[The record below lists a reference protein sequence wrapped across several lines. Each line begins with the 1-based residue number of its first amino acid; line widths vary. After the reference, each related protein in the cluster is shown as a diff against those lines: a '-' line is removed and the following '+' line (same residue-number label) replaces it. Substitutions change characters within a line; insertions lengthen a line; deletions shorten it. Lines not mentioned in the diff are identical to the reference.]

1 MAKLVFISTH
11 GADDVER
18 ASLPW
23 ALATASLASGHE
35 VHMYL
40 QGPAVELLKKDGGAD
55 GLQHEPF
62 PPLAELIELFLEADG
77 NLYGCAP
84 CLQSRNLK
92 QEDLLDGV
100 RIVGGAAM
108 VDQCLSADKVFTY
121 A

>member
-1 MAKLVFISTH
+1 MAKLVFISTY

-23 ALATASLASGHE
+23 ALATASLASDHE

-40 QGPAVELLKKDGGAD
+40 QGPAVELLKKEGGAQ

-62 PPLAELIELFLEADG
+62 PALADLIELFQDAEG
-77 NLYGCAP
+77 HLYGCAP

-92 QEDLLDGV
+92 AEDLIDDV
-100 RIVGGAAM
+100 KIVGGAAM
-108 VDQCLSADKVFTY
+108 VDTCLTADKVFTY
-121 A
+121 G

>member
-11 GADDVER
+11 GADDTER

-23 ALATASLASGHE
+23 AMATASLASGHE

-40 QGPAVELLKKDGGAD
+40 QGPAVELIKKGGAA

-62 PPLAELIELFLEADG
+62 PSLEELIELFLEADG
-77 NLYGCAP
+77 HLYGCAP
-84 CLQSRNLK
+84 CLQSRKLK
-92 QEDLLDGV
+92 AEDLIDGV
-100 RIVGGAAM
+100 SIAGGAAM
-108 VDQCLSADKVFTY
+108 VEQCLDAKVFTY

>member
-1 MAKLVFISTH
+1 MAKLVFISTF
-11 GADDVER
+11 GTDDVER
-18 ASLPW
+18 ASLPF

-35 VHMYL
+35 VHVYL
-40 QGPAVELLKKDGGAD
+40 QGPGVELLKKDLDRHA
-55 GLQHEPF
+55 LQHAPF
-62 PPLAELIELFLEADG
+62 PSLGELIELFQEAEG
-77 NLYGCAP
+77 LLYGCAP

>member
-11 GADDVER
+11 GPDDVER

-40 QGPAVELLKKDGGAD
+40 QGPAVELLKREGGAQ

-62 PPLAELIELFLEADG
+62 PALDELIELFLEAEG
-77 NLYGCAP
+77 HLYGCAP
-84 CLQSRNLK
+84 CLQSRSLV
-92 QEDLLDGV
+92 QDDLLDGV
-100 RIVGGAAM
+100 KIVGGAAM

>member
-1 MAKLVFISTH
+1 MAKLVFISTF

-18 ASLPW
+18 ASLPF

-40 QGPAVELLKKDGGAD
+40 QGPAVELLRKDMDRAA
-55 GLQHEPF
+55 LQHEPF
-62 PPLAELIELFLEADG
+62 PSLGELIDIFQEAEG
-77 NLYGCAP
+77 FLYGCAP

-100 RIVGGAAM
+100 QIVGGAAM
-108 VDQCLSADKVFTY
+108 VDQCLNADKVFTY

>member
-23 ALATASLASGHE
+23 ALATASLAAGHE

-40 QGPAVELLKKDGGAD
+40 QGPAVELLKKDGDAD
-55 GLQHEPF
+55 SLQHEPF
-62 PPLAELIELFLEADG
+62 PSLGELISLFLEAEG
-77 NLYGCAP
+77 HLYGCAP
-84 CLQSRNLK
+84 CLQSRSLR
-92 QEDLLDGV
+92 QDDLLDGV
-100 RIVGGAAM
+100 QIVGGAAM
-108 VDQCLSADKVFTY
+108 VDQCLTADKVFTY